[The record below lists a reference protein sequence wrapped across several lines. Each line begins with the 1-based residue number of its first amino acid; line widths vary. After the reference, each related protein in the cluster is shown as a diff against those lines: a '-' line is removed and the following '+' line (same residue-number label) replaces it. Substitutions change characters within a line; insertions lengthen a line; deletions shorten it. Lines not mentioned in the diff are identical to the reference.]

1 MVRTGIC
8 HTAME
13 AQRGPMTKET
23 TIQGSISPGV
33 LWQVGAPKMHQ
44 GVMMLSILRES
55 TFVHGIEE
63 SYNFQVSHF
72 CHIWKSIHV
81 VFIYVI
87 YRLSR
92 KTCLSA

>member
-1 MVRTGIC
+1 
-8 HTAME
+8 
-13 AQRGPMTKET
+13 
-23 TIQGSISPGV
+23 
-33 LWQVGAPKMHQ
+33 
-44 GVMMLSILRES
+44 MLSILRES

-87 YRLSR
+87 YRFGYLGRPVFLPDIRRTYYSMSIHAPKYIEASSFLGR
-92 KTCLSA
+92 DLDKARSK